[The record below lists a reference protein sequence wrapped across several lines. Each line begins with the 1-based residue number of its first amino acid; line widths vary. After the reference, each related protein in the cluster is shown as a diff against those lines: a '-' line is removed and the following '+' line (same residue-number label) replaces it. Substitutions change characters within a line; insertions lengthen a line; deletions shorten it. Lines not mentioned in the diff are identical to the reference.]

1 MNRWGF
7 EDSGSCDCGHPQQT
21 MDHIVNDC
29 PLRSF
34 DGGLPILQEVKP
46 EGVQYLKDLDLDL

>member
-7 EDSGSCDCGHPQQT
+7 EDSVSCDCGHPQQK

-34 DGGLPILQEVKP
+34 DGGLPILHELTP
-46 EGVQYLKDLDLDL
+46 EGIQYLKDLDLDL